1 MGKNSRKSSTNS
13 NVGEKHSSNIHSKL
27 RKTRGKHRQVKKSLK
42 YQILPNEID
51 KIKKCNTKNS
61 FKQVLISLDPNWKEL
76 IKFYLTD
83 CFIFDLY
90 TRKLEDKKHLLSK
103 REIFYSVIENPEVLD
118 LDCHFDNNLV
128 KNFCTG
134 LSNFL
139 KKNYQKM
146 KDMIEKEKAENEEI
160 RLNNHNGLESQHIEN
175 HMNGFSDH
183 K

>member
-1 MGKNSRKSSTNS
+1 MTNTSRKSSTNDHKAIS
-13 NVGEKHSSNIHSKL
+13 QPTGLSCKIKKTKSKHI
-27 RKTRGKHRQVKKSLK
+27 KKSTR

-61 FKQVLISLDPNWKEL
+61 FKQILNSLTPEWKEL

-103 REIFYSVIENPEVLD
+103 REIFYSVIENPDVLD

-146 KDMIEKEKAENEEI
+146 KDAIAEEKAEQERENI
-160 RLNNHNGLESQHIEN
+160 NNGVACDFLDGKCEDINSC
-175 HMNGFSDH
+175 
-183 K
+183 

>member
-1 MGKNSRKSSTNS
+1 MKGT
-13 NVGEKHSSNIHSKL
+13 
-27 RKTRGKHRQVKKSLK
+27 TT
-42 YQILPNEID
+42 PPEID
-51 KIKKCNTKNS
+51 KLKKCNTKNS
-61 FKQVLISLDPNWKEL
+61 FKKVLGSLSAEWKQL

-103 REIFYSVIENPEVLD
+103 REVFYTVIENPGFLD

-139 KKNYQKM
+139 RKNYQKM
-146 KDMIEKEKAENEEI
+146 KEVIKEKELKGELHEDLIIPPNDKENTQA
-160 RLNNHNGLESQHIEN
+160 NNA
-175 HMNGFSDH
+175 DA
-183 K
+183 

>member
-1 MGKNSRKSSTNS
+1 MVNTSRKSSTHDHKIAKQPTGIS
-13 NVGEKHSSNIHSKL
+13 SKL
-27 RKTRGKHRQVKKSLK
+27 RKTKNKNKNLKKNSK

-61 FKQVLISLDPNWKEL
+61 FKQILTGLTPEWKDL

-103 REIFYSVIENPEVLD
+103 REIFYSVIENPDVLD

-146 KDMIEKEKAENEEI
+146 KDIIAQEKLEQVKANESGILDGLHDGE
-160 RLNNHNGLESQHIEN
+160 LNGVSI
-175 HMNGFSDH
+175 

>member
-1 MGKNSRKSSTNS
+1 MVHVSTKSSTHGNKS
-13 NVGEKHSSNIHSKL
+13 ALNPAGPSSRI
-27 RKTRGKHRQVKKSLK
+27 KKSRQTKGAK

-61 FKQVLISLDPNWKEL
+61 FKTILASLSPEWKEL

-103 REIFYSVIENPEVLD
+103 REIFYSVIENPEMLD

-146 KDMIEKEKAENEEI
+146 KDAIEEDKKQGDQEGGHDVKGEDMFGN
-160 RLNNHNGLESQHIEN
+160 
-175 HMNGFSDH
+175 
-183 K
+183 

>member
-1 MGKNSRKSSTNS
+1 MKGTN
-13 NVGEKHSSNIHSKL
+13 
-27 RKTRGKHRQVKKSLK
+27 T
-42 YQILPNEID
+42 PAEID
-51 KIKKCNTKNS
+51 KLKKCNTKNS
-61 FKQVLISLDPNWKEL
+61 FKTVLSSLSPEWKQL

-103 REIFYSVIENPEVLD
+103 REVFYTVIENPGFLD

-139 KKNYQKM
+139 RKNYKKM
-146 KDMIEKEKAENEEI
+146 REVITEKESKGELHEDLILLPNDKENEQANKISE
-160 RLNNHNGLESQHIEN
+160 
-175 HMNGFSDH
+175 
-183 K
+183 

>member
-1 MGKNSRKSSTNS
+1 MGRASRKSSTNEQV
-13 NVGEKHSSNIHSKL
+13 NIKPTGPLHNKIKKAHAKEKQS
-27 RKTRGKHRQVKKSLK
+27 KKSYR

-61 FKQVLISLDPNWKEL
+61 FKQVLNSLDADWKEL

-103 REIFYSVIENPEVLD
+103 REIFYSVIENPEMLD

-146 KDMIEKEKAENEEI
+146 KDIIAQEKTEQLCSKEKSSISSKNESKNG
-160 RLNNHNGLESQHIEN
+160 NNI
-175 HMNGFSDH
+175 
-183 K
+183 